1 MQDWHKEIVE
11 EMKEKGL
18 SHEEAMDVLGSVV
31 EKTQS
36 AYIQGAT
43 GQDWIGDALEDA
55 EEYFEEASQDQI
67 DLDVAKAQVSGPL
80 RDLQGA
86 AKMCANML
94 RRDDTS
100 VRSEAA
106 DLLEEA
112 LGSLIIE
119 LEQQS

>member
-1 MQDWHKEIVE
+1 MQEWHKEIVE

-18 SHEEAMDVLGSVV
+18 SHEEAFDILVSVV
-31 EKTQS
+31 QRTQGTHT
-36 AYIQGAT
+36 QGAT
-43 GQDWIGDALEDA
+43 GQDWAQEALEDM

-67 DLDVAKAQVSGPL
+67 DLDVAKAQVNGPL

-86 AKMCANML
+86 ATMCANML

-100 VRSEAA
+100 VRTEAA

-119 LEQQS
+119 LEQHS

>member
-1 MQDWHKEIVE
+1 MQDWHEELVD

-18 SHEEAMDVLGSVV
+18 PHEEAMDVLRSVV
-31 EKTQS
+31 AKTQN
-36 AYIQGAT
+36 AYVQGAT
-43 GQDWIGDALEDA
+43 GQDWIDEALEDT
-55 EEYFEEASQDQI
+55 EERFEEASQDQI
-67 DLDVAKAQVSGPL
+67 NLDVAKARVSGPL

-86 AKMCANML
+86 VQMCANML

-100 VRSEAA
+100 VRGEAA

-119 LEQQS
+119 LEQGS